1 MVVFRLPSMDAQD
14 FITTE
19 KSWLKFNLPAA
30 DKAVEIGGRVGK
42 VTGKTCG
49 SAVDGGRQGGGARG
63 TGGPPGGEH

>member
-14 FITTE
+14 FITAE
-19 KSWLKFNLPAA
+19 KSWLKFKLPAA

-49 SAVDGGRQGGGARG
+49 SAVDGG
-63 TGGPPGGEH
+63 